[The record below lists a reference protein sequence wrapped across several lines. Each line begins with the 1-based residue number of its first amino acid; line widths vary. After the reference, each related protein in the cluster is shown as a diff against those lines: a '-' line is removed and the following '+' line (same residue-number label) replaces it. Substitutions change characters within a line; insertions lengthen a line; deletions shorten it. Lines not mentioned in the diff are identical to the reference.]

1 MTSAT
6 YPNFYESIAEA
17 HIRLLRTVVV
27 YEGEPYKV
35 LAVTDHKKDGIFR
48 IYLWPTGIT
57 GARNYDDYPQVDDS
71 NPTNTQLG
79 EYLDKFIESKKDCK
93 LIRKYMSAAGF
104 NKFRP
109 FPLGMVNYGDYA
121 FYVERKPVRRTE
133 QGLSQAML
141 KETKLQPV
149 IQLDM
154 RNEIGSE
161 SAAMRDCI
169 LGKYPS
175 PQEVVA
181 NLNNPACRNIS
192 VAFNRQCAIVRG
204 PLETLYLAYKSE
216 VVGLLPYNTLEQVVL
231 GKNHRHLKEVISEL
245 GLFASVTQK

>member
-48 IYLWPTGIT
+48 IYLWPTGE
-57 GARNYDDYPQVDDS
+57 GRNYDAYPAVDDF
-71 NPTNTQLG
+71 NPTNVELG
-79 EYLDKFIESKKDCK
+79 AYLDKFIESKPDTK
-93 LIRKYMSAAGF
+93 LVRKYMSAAGF

-109 FPLGMVNYGDYA
+109 FPLGMVNYADHAY
-121 FYVERKPVRRTE
+121 YVERKPVRRTE
-133 QGLSQAML
+133 QGLSPAML
-141 KETKLQPV
+141 REVKLQPV
-149 IQLDM
+149 IQLGM
-154 RNEIGSE
+154 RNEIGTE

-169 LGKYPS
+169 LGKYPT
-175 PQEVVA
+175 PQEVIA

-192 VAFNRQCAIVRG
+192 VAFNRQCAVVRG
-204 PLETLYLAYKSE
+204 PLETLYLAYKGE
-216 VVGLLPYNTLEQVVL
+216 VVGLLLYNTLEQVVL
-231 GKNHRHLKEVISEL
+231 GKPYRHLKEVVAEL
-245 GLFASVTQK
+245 GLFASVTHK